1 VSQTG
6 QDPEGRTERV
16 RESIGSVLEE
26 KMKVVPGHIK
36 GSPLQSG
43 PLISKAANLSAFADY
58 KENAVPLFKL
68 NKRLKIFRG
77 EDGWFASGRHGQLW
91 EWGKGKLEFTVTTA
105 NMITIAIEAGFVPT
119 QRGRDEAN
127 FSCAWN
133 DENVERLIQML

>member
-1 VSQTG
+1 
-6 QDPEGRTERV
+6 
-16 RESIGSVLEE
+16 
-26 KMKVVPGHIK
+26 MKGLPGHIK

-91 EWGKGKLEFTVTTA
+91 EWGKGKLGFTVTTA
-105 NMITIAIEAGFVPT
+105 NMIV
-119 QRGRDEAN
+119 D
-127 FSCAWN
+127 CH
-133 DENVERLIQML
+133 